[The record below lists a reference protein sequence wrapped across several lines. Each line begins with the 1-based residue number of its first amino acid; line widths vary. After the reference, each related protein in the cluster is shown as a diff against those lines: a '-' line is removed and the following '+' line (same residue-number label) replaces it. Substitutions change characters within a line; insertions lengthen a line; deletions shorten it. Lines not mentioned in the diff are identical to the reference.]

1 MQSSVCYTIN
11 NIAMQ
16 LGKIFDGTCDLWQD
30 GLDPICRNGRL
41 IGVFTNGG
49 FEEYISVPE
58 RNIFTIP
65 ENLDWD
71 TAASLP
77 YHHIML

>member
-1 MQSSVCYTIN
+1 
-11 NIAMQ
+11 MQ
-16 LGKIFDGTCDLWQD
+16 LGKIFDGTCDMWQD
-30 GLDPICRNGRL
+30 GLDLICRNSRL

-58 RNIFTIP
+58 RNVFKIP

-71 TAASLP
+71 TTASLP

>member
-1 MQSSVCYTIN
+1 
-11 NIAMQ
+11 MQ
-16 LGKIFDGTCDLWQD
+16 LGKIFDGTCDMWQD
-30 GLDPICRNGRL
+30 GLDLICRNGRL

-49 FEEYISVPE
+49 FEGYISVPE
-58 RNIFTIP
+58 RNVFKIP

>member
-1 MQSSVCYTIN
+1 
-11 NIAMQ
+11 MQ
-16 LGKIFDGTCDLWQD
+16 LGKIFDGTCDMWQD
-30 GLDPICRNGRL
+30 GLDLIYRNSRL

-58 RNIFTIP
+58 RNVFKIP

-71 TAASLP
+71 TTASLR
-77 YHHIML
+77 YHHVML